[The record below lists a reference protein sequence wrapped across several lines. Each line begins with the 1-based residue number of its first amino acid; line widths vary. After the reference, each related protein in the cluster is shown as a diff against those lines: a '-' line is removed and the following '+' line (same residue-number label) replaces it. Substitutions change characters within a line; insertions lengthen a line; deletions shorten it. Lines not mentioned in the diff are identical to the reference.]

1 MERDAKYAAVGLFAL
16 LAIAAA
22 VGFVWW
28 YSGASDRRDY
38 ARYEIPFTGTVS
50 GLSQGSP
57 VRYLGVDVGRV
68 SSMRVDADDAGQ
80 VNVIAEID
88 STAPISGATRAKL
101 GLLGLTGLLYIDLRQ
116 DLMANAER
124 PLAQGKQYP
133 IIPAQKGDIEEFLEH
148 LPDAVT
154 RAANVMMRIE
164 RVLSDENIES
174 LTATLANV
182 QVASEELPDIA
193 RRANELTTEMRTT
206 STELGALAARLREVT
221 DTSGPDLQASL
232 AQVRATADSLS
243 RTAAS
248 LDRIVSGNEA
258 SLSQFAGSGVSD
270 VHQLVI
276 DVRDASNEV
285 RALAQ
290 SLRENPSSLLRRQ
303 PRSGVELPE

>member
-1 MERDAKYAAVGLFAL
+1 VERDARYTAVGLFAL

-22 VGFVWW
+22 VAFVWW

-38 ARYEIPFTGTVS
+38 TRYEIHFTGTVS

-68 SSMRVDADDAGQ
+68 DSLHVDSGNAGQ
-80 VNVIAEID
+80 VNVIADID
-88 STAPISGATRAKL
+88 SSAPISGATRAKL
-101 GLLGLTGLLYIDLRQ
+101 GLLGLTGLLYIDLQQ
-116 DLMANAER
+116 DLAADAR
-124 PLAQGKQYP
+124 QPLAQGKRYP
-133 IIPAQKGDIEEFLEH
+133 VIPAQKGSIEEFLET

-164 RVLSDENIES
+164 KVLSDENIES
-174 LTATLANV
+174 LSATLANV
-182 QVASEELPDIA
+182 QVASDELPDIA
-193 RRANELTTEMRTT
+193 RQANQLTAEMRTT
-206 STELGALAARLREVT
+206 STELSALATTLREVT
-221 DTSGPDLQASL
+221 NATRPDLQTTL
-232 AQVRATADSLS
+232 AEIRRTADNLS
-243 RTAAS
+243 RASAS

-258 SLSQFAGSGVSD
+258 ALSQFAGSGVGD
-270 VHQLVI
+270 VHQLVL

-303 PRSGVELPE
+303 RRGGVELPE